1 MTKLVLSKIFFFLIF
16 IFSFPMISCERAN
29 NIGFR
34 NLRIKPIETKRV
46 VRVPQKVVI
55 GMIQVESNGND
66 SAYNKSEEAVGCLQI
81 RPIMVREV
89 NRILKKQGKEHRFK
103 MKDRWDRNKS
113 LDMFWVWKDYH
124 HPNSE
129 DEVIARNWNGGPNGY
144 VKKSTEKYWEK
155 VSSCLEGK

>member
-89 NRILKKQGKEHRFK
+89 NRILKKQGKEYRFK
-103 MKDRWDRNKS
+103 MKDRWDRDKS
-113 LDMFWVWKDYH
+113 LEMFWVWRDYH
-124 HPNSE
+124 HPRSS

-144 VKKSTEKYWEK
+144 KKKSTEKYWKK
-155 VSSCLEGK
+155 VNSCLENR